1 MTIRSREVHLASRP
15 EGRPTT
21 DNFKIVD
28 VELPDPGP
36 EQVLV
41 RNSFMSVDPYMR
53 PRMDDVDSYVPAFEI
68 DAPLDG
74 AAVGEVIASTS
85 SSVVLGELVSHALGW
100 REYAL
105 LPERRIQRLARSR
118 ASPTV
123 HLGVLGMPG
132 LTAYVGLHDIAQLT
146 DGDIVFVSAA
156 AGAVGSL
163 VCQLAKA
170 RGHTV
175 IGSAGSSE
183 KVSYLLDELGL
194 DAAFDITMGRS
205 RSSWPSQHLMGSTF
219 ISTMSA
225 AITWKLLSRWQMTMP
240 ALPCVA
246 PSPATTMRCHQP
258 AHVLFVVGRWQAH
271 ENAGVHR
278 ERSLPSPPRFPR
290 GGHAS
295 RRKRDHQLPGD
306 HRSRR
311 AGGCSGCPDRSPR
324 RRKNRQDA
332 GGPLM
337 SEFWETGEPVA
348 GVVVARCDDPPMS
361 YFTAAAAGELRS
373 LLRGWRDDRVRVV
386 IITGAGGRFITHYDV
401 AEIAGIARDPA
412 RARALGVMLAEGFR
426 TSCRRS
432 RTLTSL

>member
-194 DAAFDITMGRS
+194 DAAFDYHDGPVTE
-205 RSSWPSQHLMGSTF
+205 QLAV
-219 ISTMSA
+219 A
-225 AITWKLLSRWQMTMP
+225 APDGID
-240 ALPCVA
+240 VY
-246 PSPATTMRCHQP
+246 
-258 AHVLFVVGRWQAH
+258 FDNVG
-271 ENAGVHR
+271 
-278 ERSLPSPPRFPR
+278 
-290 GGHAS
+290 
-295 RRKRDHQLPGD
+295 GD
-306 HRSRR
+306 HLEAALAVANDHARF
-311 AGGCSGCPDRSPR
+311 ALCG
-324 RRKNRQDA
+324 A
-332 GGPLM
+332 
-337 SEFWETGEPVA
+337 VA
-348 GVVVARCDDPPMS
+348 GYNDAVPPAGPRTFCGWPLASARKC
-361 YFTAAAAGELRS
+361 
-373 LLRGWRDDRVRVV
+373 
-386 IITGAGGRFITHYDV
+386 GG
-401 AEIAGIARDPA
+401 
-412 RARALGVMLAEGFR
+412 
-426 TSCRRS
+426 SS
-432 RTLTSL
+432 